1 MEFKDEQTTIAI
13 NADTQ
18 IVTMSRGDNGMTSST
33 LKVSDLKEGDLLT
46 IWLASDK
53 KTAEYMVQRMNRNQG
68 NFGKAGTKQ

>member
-18 IVTMSRGDNGMTSST
+18 IVTMSRGNNGMTIEYS
-33 LKVSDLKEGDLLT
+33 KVSDIKEGDLLT

-53 KTAEYMVQRMNRNQG
+53 KTAEYIVQRMNRNQG
-68 NFGKAGTKQ
+68 NFGKAGD